1 MNPNTTEPGRVA
13 SVILTGGPCAGKTTV
28 IGDIVER
35 LEKLNWKVLVKPEGA
50 TLAMSSRISPENA
63 GVPIFQEQLLWFEL
77 ELEERFRK
85 AAARIA
91 AEGHNVAIICDRS
104 WYDGAAY
111 TELAQWASLIRE
123 ADAHGRLP
131 LTGYDGVIH
140 LVTAADG
147 AGEHYTLSNNEHRK
161 ERTLAEAIE
170 KDVALRHAYQHVD
183 HRQVVGN
190 GEGWE
195 RKRQRAVAVVC
206 NLLGVP
212 EPKEIERKFLV
223 RGFSAELLSEARP
236 VAVEIEQF
244 YAPDGMRF
252 RSRTLADG
260 QQTFSRTH
268 KQDVP
273 GKPEER
279 IEATWSIGAAE
290 FHKARLENPSAP
302 RIKKTRYCF
311 DYRHYRLEL
320 DRFDG
325 LDGLV
330 MLEIET
336 ATPNEDVPIPDWIK
350 VEREVTSEVA
360 YRNYALAT
368 AG

>member
-1 MNPNTTEPGRVA
+1 MKENSQKSGRVA
-13 SVILTGGPCAGKTTV
+13 PFILTGGPCAGKTTV
-28 IGDIVER
+28 IGDVVKR
-35 LEKLNWKVLVKPEGA
+35 LESYGWKVLVKPEGA
-50 TLAMSSRISPENA
+50 TLAMSSQMSPENL

-77 ELEERFRK
+77 ELESRFRK
-85 AAARIA
+85 AAERL
-91 AEGHNVAIICDRS
+91 AEQGHMVAIVCDRT
-104 WYDGAAY
+104 WYDGIAY
-111 TELAQWASLIRE
+111 TEPEQWARLVAESG
-123 ADAHGRLP
+123 AHNRLP
-131 LTGYDGVIH
+131 LTGYEGVIH

-147 AGEHYTLSNNEHRK
+147 AAEHYTLSNNPHRK
-161 ERTLAEAIE
+161 ERALEEAVA

-183 HRQVVGN
+183 HRHVIGN
-190 GEGWE
+190 ADGWD
-195 RKRQRAVAVVC
+195 RKRHRAVMAVC

-223 RGFSAELLSEARP
+223 RSFDAARLASVTP
-236 VAVEIEQF
+236 VMVEIEQF

-260 QQTFSRTH
+260 GQTFSRTH
-268 KQDVP
+268 KRDVP

-279 IEATWSIGAAE
+279 IEATWGIGAAE
-290 FHKARLENPSAP
+290 FHKARLENASAP
-302 RIKKTRYCF
+302 RIKKVRFCF
-311 DYRHYRLEL
+311 DHQHYRLEL

-360 YRNYALAT
+360 YRNHALAT

>member
-1 MNPNTTEPGRVA
+1 MKADTQKHGRVA
-13 SVILTGGPCAGKTTV
+13 FFILTGGPCAGKTTV
-28 IGDIVER
+28 IDDIVAR
-35 LEKLNWKVLVKPEGA
+35 LESFGWKVLVKPEGA

-63 GVPIFQEQLLWFEL
+63 GVPIFQEQLLWLEL

-91 AEGHNVAIICDRS
+91 AEGHNVAVICDRS
-104 WYDGAAY
+104 WYDGVAY
-111 TELAQWASLIRE
+111 TEQAQWDSLVFE
-123 ADAHGRLP
+123 ANAHGRLP
-131 LTGYDGVIH
+131 LSGYDGVIH

-147 AGEHYTLSNNEHRK
+147 AGEHYTLANNAHRK

-170 KDVALRHAYQHVD
+170 KDIALRHAYQHVD

-195 RKRQRAVAVVC
+195 RKRQRAVAAAC

-223 RGFSAELLSEARP
+223 RGFSAEFLSEARP

-244 YAPDGMRF
+244 YAPDGTRF

-279 IEATWSIGAAE
+279 IEATWSIGAAD
-290 FHKARLENPSAP
+290 FHKARLENPNAP
-302 RIKKTRYCF
+302 RIKKTRHCF

-320 DRFDG
+320 DVFDG
-325 LDGLV
+325 LDNLV
-330 MLEIET
+330 LLEIET
-336 ATPNEDVPIPDWIK
+336 ATAGEDVPIPDWIE